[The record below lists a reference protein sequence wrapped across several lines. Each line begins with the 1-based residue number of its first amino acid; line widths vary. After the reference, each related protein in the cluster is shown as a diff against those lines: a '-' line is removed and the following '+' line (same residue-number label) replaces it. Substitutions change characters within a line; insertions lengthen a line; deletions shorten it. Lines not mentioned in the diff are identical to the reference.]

1 MKAFLY
7 FLFQKCFNASYSKQQ
22 ASDND
27 KTEEKCSMTFLDWLN
42 VLDAASTV
50 TNLNLRVHITSLLEM
65 AGAINHYKHNCLSF
79 IIAERR
85 M

>member
-1 MKAFLY
+1 
-7 FLFQKCFNASYSKQQ
+7 
-22 ASDND
+22 
-27 KTEEKCSMTFLDWLN
+27 MTFLDWLN

-65 AGAINHYKHNCLSF
+65 TGAINHYKHNCLSF